1 MQKPYSLLRSNQEMG
16 PYSLDELLQLGLKP
30 FDLIWVNGR
39 SAAWQYPSE
48 IESLKAFFPVSGKDV
63 QQAEAPESNNAYED
77 RFQQPVP
84 APPKK
89 IFVSMPSPANGSRI
103 AENKTAPQAIPERT
117 EPRQEVTAASVN
129 EYAAKTNYS
138 KSLTEVEEEYTNW
151 VYKQKTKKKVTFDTK
166 KMFRAAM
173 LLVLLGG
180 GYFLF
185 ARLFTKSGPAPIIAL
200 DKTSVATIPE
210 NDAPASAEATEET
223 IPVTKTKQAVKKH
236 DQAAAKAKEPKTTKA
251 IVAPKTVET
260 VRPPLIIDNE
270 KNAGQEI
277 KEDKA
282 STAETKKDTQKEKKK
297 GLGTVFKNVLDKFK
311 SKKKEE
317 DKTEV
322 PVTVPEPRTDRTSAH
337 RDDAATNAVDPEM
350 IAQQLIITSNSGD
363 NWMMGVKGLKLTL
376 NNRSNATIKSAPVII
391 SYYNQ
396 SDDLLEKKTIVFSN
410 VPPKGKV
417 SLPAPDN
424 KWADHV
430 EYKLGTIAVK
440 EDGYVSN

>member
-39 SAAWQYPSE
+39 SASWQYPSE
-48 IESLKAFFPVSGKDV
+48 IESLKAFFPVPGKDV
-63 QQAEAPESNNAYED
+63 QQAEAPENNNAYED
-77 RFQQPVP
+77 KFQQPAP

-103 AENKTAPQAIPERT
+103 AENKTVPQAIPERT

-138 KSLTEVEEEYTNW
+138 KSLTEVEEDYTNW

-166 KMFRAAM
+166 KIFRAAM

-185 ARLFTKSGPAPIIAL
+185 ARLFTKSGPASIIAL
-200 DKTSVATIPE
+200 NKTSVAAIPE
-210 NDAPASAEATEET
+210 NDAAASTPATEEN
-223 IPVTKTKQAVKKH
+223 IPVIKTKQAVKKH
-236 DQAAAKAKEPKTTKA
+236 DHATAKAKEQKTTKA
-251 IVAPKTVET
+251 IAAPKTVET
-260 VRPPLIIDNE
+260 VKPPVIINNE

-337 RDDAATNAVDPEM
+337 RDDAATTAVDPEM

-417 SLPAPDN
+417 TLPAPDN